1 MTEQLTVLGVR
12 CSNRDFA
19 YAVLSGSKATPHQI
33 EVRSLTYPKGFGKP
47 QSLHWL
53 AQEVDALLNR
63 HSVQKIV
70 IKRFEGQ
77 TRGGPFEERVE
88 HEAAVMLAGG
98 ARGMRAVFKKVR
110 STIAKDLG
118 QKGRAKYLT
127 NLDTSWTPG
136 FDGLSDKEKEAVHAA
151 WSELF

>member
-1 MTEQLTVLGVR
+1 MTVLGVR

-19 YAVLSGSKATPHQI
+19 YAILGGSKETPEQVA
-33 EVRSLTYPKGFGKP
+33 VRTIPYPKGFAKP

-53 AQEVDALLNR
+53 AQEVDGLLNR
-63 HSVQKIV
+63 HSVEKIV
-70 IKRFEGQ
+70 IKRIEGK

-98 ARGMRAVFKKVR
+98 ARGMRAVFKKVK

-118 QKGRAKYLT
+118 QKGRQAL
-127 NLDTSWTPG
+127 G
-136 FDGLSDKEKEAVHAA
+136 Q
-151 WSELF
+151 